1 MNQNKD
7 LEERDL
13 MIEAFEKFNHVL
25 TNNQKQ
31 VMHLYYIEDLSL
43 AEIAE
48 ILATSRSNVFDTLSK
63 ARKKIIP
70 FLDLIKN

>member
-48 ILATSRSNVFDTLSK
+48 IL
-63 ARKKIIP
+63 
-70 FLDLIKN
+70 FLFWI